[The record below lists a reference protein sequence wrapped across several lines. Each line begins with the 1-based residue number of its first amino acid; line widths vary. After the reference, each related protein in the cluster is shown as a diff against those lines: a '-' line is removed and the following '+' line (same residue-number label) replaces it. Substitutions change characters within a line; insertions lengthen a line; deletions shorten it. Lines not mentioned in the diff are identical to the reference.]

1 MRLITKFLFRLK
13 ASFFPGEMEEA
24 MREEMAFHIEMEA
37 RKLMKKGVAPSE
49 AMQQAR
55 RLFGEAEYHKEKARE
70 NWGIGM
76 VQDFRRDALH
86 TLRALRRNPG
96 FAFVSIITLGL
107 GIGANSAI
115 FSVVNGILLTG
126 LPFSEADRL
135 VSICETMPDE
145 AGRCITA
152 STPNV
157 SDWAERSSS
166 FQEIG
171 VFRWWGHIL
180 ETPDRAQSV
189 QSLIATPQ
197 FFRVMG
203 YQPALGRVLQDED
216 QEEGSRFVTVL
227 DYDFWQSRFG
237 GDPGIVGTILTLSGE
252 SFEVIGVL
260 QEGHRPPAISGDRG
274 ADIWL
279 PLHFDPRANDRRDWR
294 GFYAVGRLASGSS
307 LEVARQEL
315 GVIRQGLI
323 EEHPR
328 ENAEWGLQLTS
339 LQDRIVGSV
348 RTTLLF
354 FLGAVGLVLLITCAN
369 IANLILARMSSRETE
384 LGIRR
389 ALGASTARLVG
400 LLLNEGLVLALLG
413 SGVGLAIA
421 WVGTPF
427 FISLAPAGIPRL
439 NEVGMDG
446 RVLAFTL
453 LLAVLATILFG
464 LAPLARASHIRP
476 MAALRRGRHGKP
488 RNLLGGTNGVLVISE
503 VALALALLVGAGLL
517 TRSFASFY
525 RWDPGIDQEHLLIAS
540 ISANTGAYQ
549 SREAIINLYRNLDEQ
564 LATLPGVRSVGRTSA
579 GPLFGG
585 WEPDQILPAEERG
598 SGGQGHQARWYD
610 ISPGYFETLGVP
622 LLMGR
627 NFTTEDD
634 EEAPQVT
641 IVNQTLADLL
651 WPGENP
657 LGRNVWLE
665 MHDDTREVVGV
676 VADIPPLDPDASV
689 EPEMFWPQAQYA
701 RPVTFFVIR
710 TEGDP
715 ATVRGLI
722 EDRIKEV
729 DPNLQ
734 LRAVRSYDELLARYL
749 VQPRFNMLLIA
760 IFSGVAMVL
769 AAVGI
774 YGVVSRSVVARTREI
789 GIRIALGAPRTRVM
803 REIVGGSVGLAGA
816 GIGVGLVL
824 ALILSR
830 FIRSL
835 LHGVVPN
842 DPLTYGV
849 VALTL
854 FGVAV
859 LASLIPAAMAARVSP
874 MESLRG
880 E

>member
-1 MRLITKFLFRLK
+1 
-13 ASFFPGEMEEA
+13 
-24 MREEMAFHIEMEA
+24 
-37 RKLMKKGVAPSE
+37 
-49 AMQQAR
+49 
-55 RLFGEAEYHKEKARE
+55 
-70 NWGIGM
+70 
-76 VQDFRRDALH
+76 
-86 TLRALRRNPG
+86 
-96 FAFVSIITLGL
+96 
-107 GIGANSAI
+107 
-115 FSVVNGILLTG
+115 
-126 LPFSEADRL
+126 
-135 VSICETMPDE
+135 
-145 AGRCITA
+145 
-152 STPNV
+152 
-157 SDWAERSSS
+157 
-166 FQEIG
+166 
-171 VFRWWGHIL
+171 
-180 ETPDRAQSV
+180 
-189 QSLIATPQ
+189 
-197 FFRVMG
+197 
-203 YQPALGRVLQDED
+203 
-216 QEEGSRFVTVL
+216 
-227 DYDFWQSRFG
+227 
-237 GDPGIVGTILTLSGE
+237 
-252 SFEVIGVL
+252 
-260 QEGHRPPAISGDRG
+260 
-274 ADIWL
+274 
-279 PLHFDPRANDRRDWR
+279 
-294 GFYAVGRLASGSS
+294 
-307 LEVARQEL
+307 
-315 GVIRQGLI
+315 
-323 EEHPR
+323 
-328 ENAEWGLQLTS
+328 
-339 LQDRIVGSV
+339 
-348 RTTLLF
+348 
-354 FLGAVGLVLLITCAN
+354 
-369 IANLILARMSSRETE
+369 
-384 LGIRR
+384 
-389 ALGASTARLVG
+389 
-400 LLLNEGLVLALLG
+400 
-413 SGVGLAIA
+413 
-421 WVGTPF
+421 
-427 FISLAPAGIPRL
+427 
-439 NEVGMDG
+439 
-446 RVLAFTL
+446 
-453 LLAVLATILFG
+453 
-464 LAPLARASHIRP
+464 
-476 MAALRRGRHGKP
+476 
-488 RNLLGGTNGVLVISE
+488 
-503 VALALALLVGAGLL
+503 
-517 TRSFASFY
+517 
-525 RWDPGIDQEHLLIAS
+525 
-540 ISANTGAYQ
+540 
-549 SREAIINLYRNLDEQ
+549 
-564 LATLPGVRSVGRTSA
+564 
-579 GPLFGG
+579 
-585 WEPDQILPAEERG
+585 
-598 SGGQGHQARWYD
+598 
-610 ISPGYFETLGVP
+610 
-622 LLMGR
+622 MGR